1 MIRVLLF
8 LMLILPACPA
18 CIEAA
23 PVLRDGSQI
32 VFTSRQMGVPIR
44 GEFARFDADVR
55 FDPKDVKGSGAA
67 ISIDIGSI
75 DAGSD
80 DATVEIKRR
89 TWLDAAGHPRAEFVS
104 SSLAPLG
111 PGLYR
116 VAGKMTIKGTTRE
129 VAAPFSAKK
138 EKDNWLFEGKFVL
151 KRLDFNIGEGAWADT
166 DTVDNEV
173 EVAFKFYVPVSSV
186 KNK

>member
-1 MIRVLLF
+1 MIRIFLF
-8 LMLILPACPA
+8 LMLAMSACPA
-18 CIEAA
+18 WVEAA
-23 PVLRDGSQI
+23 PVLREGSRL

-55 FDPKDVKGSGAA
+55 FDPKDAKSSGAA
-67 ISIDIGSI
+67 ISIDVNSI

-89 TWLDAAGHPRAEFVS
+89 TWLDAAGHPKAEFKS
-104 SSLAPLG
+104 SSLAQLG
-111 PGLYR
+111 PGQYR
-116 VAGKMTIKGTTRE
+116 VTGMMTIKGTARE
-129 VAAPFSAKK
+129 VSAPFSAKK

-151 KRLDFNIGEGAWADT
+151 KRLDFKIGEGAWADT

-173 EVAFKFYVPVSSV
+173 EVSFRLYVPASSV